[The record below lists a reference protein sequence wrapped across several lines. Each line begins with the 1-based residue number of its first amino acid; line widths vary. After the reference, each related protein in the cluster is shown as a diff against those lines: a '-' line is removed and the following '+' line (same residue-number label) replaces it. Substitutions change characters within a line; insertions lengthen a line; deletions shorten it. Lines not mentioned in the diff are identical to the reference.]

1 MSGFVSEFLSVGL
14 QMAGFS
20 LGQTLHRVLHVS
32 LSIIVTKIFH
42 IHV

>member
-1 MSGFVSEFLSVGL
+1 MREFLSGFVNAGL
-14 QMAGFS
+14 QMARFS
-20 LGQTLHRVLHVS
+20 LGQTFHRVLHVS